1 MAILIEYCGPSF
13 DENCCSLSML
23 AIVIVANCLH
33 ISLRCIILNN
43 LYIHWFRLHLLTSN
57 CLSILSNWLCWG
69 QGLVSRWCISFGGI
83 LDGWFRCIFIEF
95 VLNDWLTAGTFGYI
109 CCFGLILAFN
119 GLRNLF
125 NLLFN
130 FLLNL
135 LLFLDHVHLLF
146 GFCLIYHIF
155 LLSLTDFI
163 GLFFKMR
170 LFNLYFWRGRR
181 FIRSNNFDFDCLSC
195 ILLLFSLRHRC
206 LLFWVVVP
214 AIIIR
219 ITIRRW
225 FRIFGITLLMWWFFL
240 GNWFIHLNVFT

>member
-69 QGLVSRWCISFGGI
+69 QGLVSRWCINFGGI

-181 FIRSNNFDFDCLSC
+181 FIRSIILISIVWVASFCCSACDIGAYYFELLS
-195 ILLLFSLRHRC
+195 LLSSSESLSDDDSESSESLYSC
-206 LLFWVVVP
+206 DD
-214 AIIIR
+214 
-219 ITIRRW
+219 
-225 FRIFGITLLMWWFFL
+225 FFL
-240 GNWFIHLNVFT
+240 VTDSFI